1 VTGSNDHMTADQVL
15 RVLHSRACPEKDDRE
30 PKLEEHLRHCD
41 QCKQVVEEYQRLM
54 SRLYEFRGAEQTG
67 GECPDPAIWG
77 ELASGLLA
85 QKDAAQYLQHAAS
98 CSSCTEELLYAL
110 DALGSSDAAPD
121 ELQRSLTTATAEWR
135 KDFAVKV
142 AAKQDSID
150 RAAPQITPISK
161 HPRPQMFPSWAYAS
175 MAAIVTLAVGLGLYL
190 WLPGG
195 SPEKLIRE
203 AYAQQR
209 TVEMRIPGAGYG
221 PVQVQRADGHSQI
234 ASPRALL
241 EAEVLIKR
249 GLEKRPDDVDLLRQ
263 KAEADLLNWNY
274 QPALETLNRAA
285 RLKPGSFEL
294 LVDTATAYFERAEA
308 TANPA
313 DYEAGLES
321 LGDAIR
327 LKPDDPAALFNRAI
341 LYERLYFYGRAIAD
355 WEQFLKIEKDPGWR
369 KEAEQHLNDLRE
381 RLRQQ
386 SLRPNPDQL
395 TAGEFKN
402 KVASPYLAD
411 PEEYAE
417 AAQRR
422 ILSEISVTNLHGENY
437 QAVAALADVLQ
448 SQHSDPFLKD
458 LLLSSADLRFHDAV
472 RLLGQSSSANHIGR
486 YEKAYASALQSASL
500 FRGIGNAAGEI
511 AARFEQ
517 LYALQFEAK
526 ARPCAASAARAV
538 DAARANRYAM
548 LEAQLLL
555 EQAICSDMSGDLRS
569 AKDLTQAAL
578 ALARNHGY
586 MSFYLRGLTVLADLD
601 DQAGDESGAWS
612 AIQEGLS
619 LYWTR
624 GLAPLRAYSLYVVL
638 DFLAERLGHDHVQ
651 FAAAFEAV
659 NFGFRNPDRNVEAS
673 ERVRLANAALRT
685 GDLHVAQ
692 AEFEQASHMLAAAPR
707 TGSVEWRELEA
718 RVGLARVQMLQ
729 GADLAETAGALLEFL
744 PELHR
749 LSNRYVEFQYYQTLA
764 ELKWRLHDAEST
776 KQFLDEAIRITETGL
791 RSLAAWRERS
801 SWMDQHRQ
809 AYMLMTQVLLR
820 RGQQQ
825 SALDLWEHFRSADAA
840 PVASAGATENS
851 APGKPGLSAVADRT
865 PSETVILTYA
875 LGRQRLVIWVR
886 GQSETHAVYLE
897 EPPDLR
903 QTAENFI
910 GECSRPDSD
919 LAGLQADAQLLYGWL
934 IEPVRQWLPPRGHLI
949 VEPDG
954 ILNMVPFEA
963 LMDPGAKYLGA
974 GYAIT
979 LATSVRA
986 AIQSIDSHPLP
997 ASARALIV
1005 AAPAAANASS
1015 EPPPGA
1021 LTEALHV
1028 AQRFHNPVLLA
1039 GKEARILPVQQELG
1053 KTDIFH
1059 FAGHGTLGRNG
1070 VAMIMADG
1078 ALGID
1083 QTRTFSSRHL
1093 GQLKLAVF
1101 SACDTARP
1109 SEMLESEG
1117 LVSEFLQAGAGN
1129 VVASR
1134 WSVDS
1139 LATTDFME
1147 LLYRSV
1153 LSGDSVADSLQAAAQ
1168 ALRKTPGR
1176 SHPYYWAGFSAF
1188 GRS

>member
-1 VTGSNDHMTADQVL
+1 VTGSDDHITAEEVL
-15 RVLHSRACPEKDDRE
+15 RVLHSRACPEKDGRE
-30 PKLEEHLRHCD
+30 PKLEEHLRHCNH
-41 QCKQVVEEYQRLM
+41 CKQVVEEYQRLM
-54 SRLYEFRGAEQTG
+54 SRLYEFRDSAQTG
-67 GECPDPAIWG
+67 DKCPDPALWG
-77 ELASGLLA
+77 ELASGMVS
-85 QKDAAQYLQHAAS
+85 QKDAAQYLKHAAS

-110 DALGSSDAAPD
+110 DALSSNDAAPD
-121 ELQRSLTTATAEWR
+121 ELQQSLATATAEWR
-135 KDFAVKV
+135 KEF
-142 AAKQDSID
+142 AAKIAAKRDSID
-150 RAAPQITPISK
+150 RAAPQITSPRR
-161 HPRPQMFPSWAYAS
+161 HPRQQMFPSWAYAS
-175 MAAIVTLAVGLGLYL
+175 VAAIVTLAVGIGLYL
-190 WLPGG
+190 WLPGR
-195 SPEKLIRE
+195 SPETLIRE

-209 TVEMRIPGAGYG
+209 TVEMRIPGARYG
-221 PVQVQRADGHSQI
+221 PVQVQRAEGHSQI
-234 ASPRALL
+234 SSPRALL

-249 GLEKRPDDVDLLRQ
+249 GLEKQPNDVDLLRQ

-274 QPALETLNRAA
+274 QPALETLNRAT

-341 LYERLYFYGRAIAD
+341 LFERLYFYGRAMAD

-369 KEAEQHLNDLRE
+369 KEAEKHLNEIRE

-395 TAGEFKN
+395 TAAEFKN
-402 KVASPYLAD
+402 DVVSPDLAD

-422 ILSEISVTNLHGENY
+422 VLSDISVSNAHAENY
-437 QAVAALADVLQ
+437 QAAAALADILQ
-448 SQHSDPFLKD
+448 SRHSDPFLKD
-458 LLLSSADLRFHDAV
+458 LLLSSADPRFHDAAQ
-472 RLLGQSSSANHIGR
+472 LLGRSSSANQIGR
-486 YEKAYASALQSASL
+486 YERAYASAQRSASL
-500 FRGIGNAAGEI
+500 FRQIGNAAGEI
-511 AARFEQ
+511 AAQFEQ

-538 DAARANRYAM
+538 GAARAHRYAM
-548 LEAQLLL
+548 LEVQLLL
-555 EQAICSDMSGDLRS
+555 EQAICSNMSGDLSR
-569 AKDLTQAAL
+569 AKDLMQAAL
-578 ALARNHGY
+578 ALAKNHGY

-612 AIQEGLS
+612 AIQEGLG
-619 LYWTR
+619 LYWSR
-624 GLAPLRAYSLYVVL
+624 RLAPLRAYSLYVVL

-659 NFGFRNPDRNVEAS
+659 NFGFHNPDRNVEAS

-685 GDLHVAQ
+685 GELQVAQ
-692 AEFEQASHMLAAAPR
+692 TEFEQASRMLAAAPQ
-707 TGSVEWRELEA
+707 TGSVQWRELEA

-729 GADLAETAGALLEFL
+729 GADMAETVSALLELL
-744 PELHR
+744 PALHR

-801 SWMDQHRQ
+801 SWMDQHRP
-809 AYMLMTQVLLR
+809 AYMLMTQVLFR
-820 RGQQQ
+820 MGQQQ
-825 SALDLWEHFRSADAA
+825 SALDLWEHFRSADSA
-840 PVASAGATENS
+840 PVASAGTTENS
-851 APGKPGLSAVADRT
+851 APGAPKPSALGDRT
-865 PSETVILTYA
+865 PSENVILTYA
-875 LGRQRLVIWVR
+875 LGHERLVIWVR
-886 GQSETHAVYLE
+886 GESQTHAVYLE
-897 EPPDLR
+897 EPLGLR

-934 IEPVRQWLPPRGHLI
+934 IEPVRQWLPPQGHLI

-963 LMDPGAKYLGA
+963 LMDPGAKYLGSR
-974 GYAIT
+974 YAIT
-979 LATSVRA
+979 VATSVRA
-986 AIQSIDSHPLP
+986 TIQAIDKHPLP

-1005 AAPAAANASS
+1005 AAPAAVNATA

-1039 GKEARILPVQQELG
+1039 GKAARILPVQQELG
-1053 KTDIFH
+1053 KSDIFH

-1109 SEMLESEG
+1109 SEMLESDG

-1153 LSGDSVADSLQAAAQ
+1153 LSGGSVAASLQSAGQ